1 MEFEVQNSKLDSN
14 QNVPARE
21 REELSV
27 PSRIADRKT
36 HNSDW
41 PTKQLNTGTL
51 TAAITTTTSEPAA
64 DPTATNESA
73 TSESASNQTA
83 TNKATTKKAPCRTQ
97 AIEAILSSK
106 SKSKLKQPQ
115 KLETYSTESRRPIV
129 CLLFVLPLVI
139 FYEIGSIFL
148 GRESLRSGIDQWIHQ
163 ILSQLGIG
171 QLVVLPILTIGL
183 MVYWHHR
190 INDHW
195 KINPR
200 CILGMLGE
208 AIGLGLILFW
218 AASATDLLGHESAN
232 IGARFGSEI
241 ASGSALLSTIVAHV
255 GSGIYE
261 EVIFRVL
268 LLVPIIHW
276 IGSLLG
282 APKNGEIFGK
292 TMPHI
297 VPQESA
303 KARTD
308 SKWKIATVIGIV
320 LVSLLFAAVH
330 YNFFNPAGNQFE
342 LSSFVFRFAASIV
355 FCVLFLFRGFGIA
368 VGAHVAYDVLMQL

>member
-1 MEFEVQNSKLDSN
+1 MNTKNYSHWCVVPKPLRFTPRSNTPNSLWILRPLMEFEVQNSKLDSN

-51 TAAITTTTSEPAA
+51 TAAITTSEPAA

-171 QLVVLPILTIGL
+171 QLVVLPILTL
-183 MVYWHHR
+183 S
-190 INDHW
+190 
-195 KINPR
+195 
-200 CILGMLGE
+200 
-208 AIGLGLILFW
+208 LI
-218 AASATDLLGHESAN
+218 
-232 IGARFGSEI
+232 
-241 ASGSALLSTIVAHV
+241 
-255 GSGIYE
+255 
-261 EVIFRVL
+261 
-268 LLVPIIHW
+268 
-276 IGSLLG
+276 
-282 APKNGEIFGK
+282 
-292 TMPHI
+292 HI
-297 VPQESA
+297 
-303 KARTD
+303 
-308 SKWKIATVIGIV
+308 
-320 LVSLLFAAVH
+320 
-330 YNFFNPAGNQFE
+330 
-342 LSSFVFRFAASIV
+342 
-355 FCVLFLFRGFGIA
+355 
-368 VGAHVAYDVLMQL
+368 